1 MTKFIKYYT
10 IFVCIYIAISAFGFL
25 SYFYVLDY
33 GKGRDKNQVYY
44 LDSCDYETF
53 LSKYR
58 ELYLSRSVDSLD
70 YFVFTR
76 DTLKSGEY
84 KTEIKKYVED
94 QYVIG
99 QDYVSECNYYLSSI
113 DGYICFDVI
122 KSEPLKLILDDYY
135 PSVKKI
141 QEEQWNYGC
150 AYWINSMTLPY
161 SYNEGILDAF
171 EQSVLGEFAS
181 YRRDRLQEWETKY
194 CSYFELFFMRNIS
207 NLEIFFVLSALLI
220 GGLFLLLAIVFIRE
234 VIIPMRIK
242 DLYSGI
248 RKDIED
254 FLY

>member
-10 IFVCIYIAISAFGFL
+10 IFVCIYIAINAIGFF
-25 SYFYVLDY
+25 SYVYMHDY
-33 GKGRDKNQVYY
+33 GKGRDKIQVYY
-44 LDSCDYETF
+44 LDNCDYDTF
-53 LSKYR
+53 LNKYK

-84 KTEIKKYVED
+84 KTEIKKYIED

-99 QDYVSECNYYLSSI
+99 QDSASECNYYLSSV
-113 DGYICFDVI
+113 DGYVCFDVI
-122 KSEPLKLILDDYY
+122 KSKPLKLILDDYY
-135 PSVKKI
+135 PSVKKN
-141 QEEQWNYGC
+141 QEEQWKYGC

-171 EQSVLGEFAS
+171 EQSVLGELGS
-181 YRRDRLQEWETKY
+181 YRRDYLQEWETKY

-207 NLEIFFVLSALLI
+207 NLEIFFVLSVLII
-220 GGLFLLLAIVFIRE
+220 GGLLLIYGIIFIRD
-234 VIIPMRIK
+234 VIIPMKIK
-242 DLYSGI
+242 DFYFEI

-254 FLY
+254 FLH